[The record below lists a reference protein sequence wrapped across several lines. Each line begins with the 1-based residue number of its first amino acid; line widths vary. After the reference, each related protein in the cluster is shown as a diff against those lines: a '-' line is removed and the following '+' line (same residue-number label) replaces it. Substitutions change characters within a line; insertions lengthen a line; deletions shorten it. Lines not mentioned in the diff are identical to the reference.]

1 MITPEN
7 LAVIVALFA
16 ALVGS
21 QGLVMWRSERLLK
34 TAQTEQAKATAA
46 QASASVDHLHIDSV
60 AQISSA
66 VIELIAPLREELA
79 EERKER
85 AELDSKLKDAVAYIT
100 EVRADVSKAG
110 IPVRPVPM
118 SLRHMMLER

>member
-1 MITPEN
+1 MITAEN
-7 LAVIVALFA
+7 LGVIA
-16 ALVGS
+16 AFITLVVGS
-21 QGLVMWRSERLLK
+21 QGVMMWRSERMLK
-34 TAQTEQAKATAA
+34 VAQAEQAKATAA
-46 QASASVDHLHIDSV
+46 QANANVNHLHIDSV